1 MASTYSQNLK
11 IELMGT
17 GDQVDSWGDTT
28 NENLGTALEES
39 IVGYGA
45 VQFTND
51 ANLTLTLANSNETQ
65 VARKFFLYVTS
76 TVSLSTQRDL
86 IVPTI
91 EKTYTVH
98 NTTTGGQAIRVK
110 TSAGTG
116 VVVPSGKKMVL
127 YVNGTSVI
135 EQLDYAT
142 SLTVGTLTIGNL
154 LPVASGGTG
163 ASTASGARTNLGLG
177 TIATQNANS
186 VAITGGSITGITD
199 LAIADGG
206 TGASTAP
213 DARTNLGL
221 GTIATQNSNSVDIT
235 GGAITGITDLA
246 IADGGTGAST
256 APDARTNLGLGTIAT
271 QNANSVAITGGSITG
286 ITDLAVADGGTGAS
300 TAANAR
306 TNLGAAASGAN
317 SDITSLSG
325 LTTPLSIAQGGTGAS
340 TAANARTNLGLGT
353 IATQSASSV
362 AITGGSIT
370 GITDLAVAD
379 GGTGASTA
387 ADART
392 NLGLG
397 TMAIQNAN
405 SVAITG
411 GSITGGSITGI
422 TDLAVADGGTGASTA
437 ADARTNLGLGTMATQ
452 NSNSVAITGG
462 SITGVTG
469 INTLGD
475 GQTWQNVTGS
485 RTTGVAYSNTTGRT
499 IFVAVSANVSVAS
512 TSRDSTFL
520 VNGAAYAYHLSSN
533 NAGTDGQ
540 AHNYFMPIPA
550 GATYQL
556 NISGAGSFTIIYWS
570 ELR

>member
-28 NENLGTALEES
+28 NDNLGTAIEEA

-51 ANLTLTLANSNETQ
+51 ANLTLTLANSNDSQ
-65 VARKFFLYVTS
+65 IARKFFFYVTS
-76 TVSLSTQRDL
+76 TVTLSAQRDL
-86 IVPTI
+86 IVPTS

-98 NTTTGGQAIRVK
+98 NNTTGGQAIRVK

-116 VVVPSGKKMVL
+116 VVVPSGKKMIL
-127 YVNGTSVI
+127 YANGTNVI
-135 EQLDYAT
+135 EQMDYAT
-142 SLTVGTLTIGNL
+142 SLTAGTLNIDTPL
-154 LPVASGGTG
+154 AVASGGTG
-163 ASTASGARTNLGLG
+163 ASTATNARTNLGLG
-177 TIATQNANS
+177 SIATQSASS
-186 VAITGGSITGITD
+186 VS
-199 LAIADGG
+199 
-206 TGASTAP
+206 
-213 DARTNLGL
+213 
-221 GTIATQNSNSVDIT
+221 
-235 GGAITGITDLA
+235 
-246 IADGGTGAST
+246 
-256 APDARTNLGLGTIAT
+256 
-271 QNANSVAITGGSITG
+271 ITGGSITG

-300 TAANAR
+300 TAADAR

-340 TAANARTNLGLGT
+340 DASGARTNLGLGT

-397 TMAIQNAN
+397 TMATQSAS
-405 SVAITG
+405 SVA
-411 GSITGGSITGI
+411 ITGGSITGI

-452 NSNSVAITGG
+452 SASSVSITGG

-499 IFVAVSANVSVAS
+499 IFVAISITAVPSS

-520 VNGAAYAYHLSSN
+520 INGAAYAYHLSQN
-533 NAGTDGQ
+533 NAGTDWQGQ
-540 AHNYFMPIPA
+540 NYFMPIPA

-556 NISGAGSFTIIYWS
+556 NTSGTGGFTLNYWS

>member
-17 GDQVDSWGDTT
+17 GDQVDSWGATT
-28 NENLGTALEES
+28 NDNLGTAIEEA

-51 ANLTLTLANSNETQ
+51 ANLTLTLANSNDSQT
-65 VARKFFLYVTS
+65 ARKFFFYVTS
-76 TVSLSTQRDL
+76 TVSLSAQRDL

-98 NTTTGGQAIRVK
+98 NNTTGGQAIRVK

-116 VVVPSGKKMVL
+116 IVVPSGKKMIL
-127 YVNGTSVI
+127 YANGTNVI
-135 EQLDYAT
+135 EQMDYAT
-142 SLTVGTLTIGNL
+142 SLTVGALSIDAPL
-154 LPVASGGTG
+154 AVASGGTG
-163 ASTASGARTNLGLG
+163 ASTAA
-177 TIATQNANS
+177 
-186 VAITGGSITGITD
+186 
-199 LAIADGG
+199 
-206 TGASTAP
+206 

-221 GTIATQNSNSVDIT
+221 GTMATQS
-235 GGAITGITDLA
+235 
-246 IADGGTGAST
+246 AS
-256 APDARTNLGLGTIAT
+256 
-271 QNANSVAITGGSITG
+271 SVAITGGSITG

-300 TAANAR
+300 TAADAR
-306 TNLGAAASGAN
+306 TNLGLG
-317 SDITSLSG
+317 
-325 LTTPLSIAQGGTGAS
+325 SIATQSASSVAITGGSITGITDLAVADGGTGAS
-340 TAANARTNLGLGT
+340 DASGARTNLGLGT

-397 TMAIQNAN
+397 TMATQSAS
-405 SVAITG
+405 SVA
-411 GSITGGSITGI
+411 ITGGSITGI

-452 NSNSVAITGG
+452 SASSVSITGG

-475 GQTWQNVTGS
+475 GQTWQNVTAS

-499 IFVAVSANVSVAS
+499 IFVAISANASVAS

-520 VNGAAYAYHLSSN
+520 INGAAYAYHLSSN
-533 NAGTDGQ
+533 NSGTDGQ
-540 AHNYFMPIPA
+540 SHNYFMPIPA

-556 NISGAGSFTIIYWS
+556 NTSGAGGFTIIFWS

>member
-28 NENLGTALEES
+28 NDNLGTAIEEA

-51 ANLTLTLANSNETQ
+51 ANLTLTLSNSNDSQT
-65 VARKFFLYVTS
+65 ARKFFFYITS
-76 TVSLSTQRDL
+76 TVSLSAQRDL
-86 IVPTI
+86 IVPTS

-98 NTTTGGQAIRVK
+98 NNTTGGQAIRVK

-116 VVVPSGKKMVL
+116 VVVPSGKKMIL
-127 YVNGTSVI
+127 YANGTNVI
-135 EQLDYAT
+135 EQMDYAT
-142 SLTVGTLTIGNL
+142 SLTIGTLNIDSP

-163 ASTASGARTNLGLG
+163 ASTAANARTNLGLG
-177 TIATQNANS
+177 TIATQSASS

-206 TGASTAP
+206 TGASTAA

-221 GTIATQNSNSVDIT
+221 GSIATQSAGSVAIT
-235 GGAITGITDLA
+235 GGSITGITDLA
-246 IADGGTGAST
+246 IADGGTGASN
-256 APDARTNLGLGTIAT
+256 AADARTNLGLGSIAT
-271 QNANSVAITGGSITG
+271 QSASSVSITGGSITG

-325 LTTPLSIAQGGTGAS
+325 LATPLSVAQGGTGAS
-340 TAANARTNLGLGT
+340 TAIDARTNLGLGTIATQNASSVSITGGSITGITDLAVADGGTGASNAADARTNLGLGT

-397 TMAIQNAN
+397 TMATQSAS
-405 SVAITG
+405 SV
-411 GSITGGSITGI
+411 S
-422 TDLAVADGGTGASTA
+422 
-437 ADARTNLGLGTMATQ
+437 
-452 NSNSVAITGG
+452 ITGG

-475 GQTWQNVTGS
+475 GQTWQNVTAS
-485 RTTGVAYSNTTGRT
+485 RATGVAYSNTTGRT
-499 IFVAVSANVSVAS
+499 IFVAISANASVAS

-520 VNGAAYAYHLSSN
+520 INGAAYAYHLSSN
-533 NAGTDGQ
+533 NSGTDGQ
-540 AHNYFMPIPA
+540 SHNYFMPIPA

-556 NISGAGSFTIIYWS
+556 NTSGAGGFTIIFWS

>member
-28 NENLGTALEES
+28 NDNLGTAIEEA

-51 ANLTLTLANSNETQ
+51 ANLTLTLANSNDSQT
-65 VARKFFLYVTS
+65 ARKFFFYVTS

-86 IVPTI
+86 IVPTS

-98 NTTTGGQAIRVK
+98 NNTTGGQAIRVK

-116 VVVPSGKKMVL
+116 VVVPSGKKMIL
-127 YVNGTSVI
+127 YANGTNVI
-135 EQLDYAT
+135 EQMDYAT
-142 SLTVGTLTIGNL
+142 SLAVGTLNIDTP

-163 ASTASGARTNLGLG
+163 ASTAANARTNLGLG
-177 TIATQNANS
+177 SIATQS
-186 VAITGGSITGITD
+186 
-199 LAIADGG
+199 
-206 TGASTAP
+206 AS
-213 DARTNLGL
+213 
-221 GTIATQNSNSVDIT
+221 
-235 GGAITGITDLA
+235 
-246 IADGGTGAST
+246 
-256 APDARTNLGLGTIAT
+256 
-271 QNANSVAITGGSITG
+271 SVAITGGSITG

-300 TAANAR
+300 TAADAR

-317 SDITSLSG
+317 SDITSLAG
-325 LTTPLSIAQGGTGAS
+325 LTTALSIAQGGTGAS
-340 TAANARTNLGLGT
+340 DASGARTNLGLGTIATQSASSVTITGGSITGITDLAVADGGTGASTAADARTNLGLGT

-397 TMAIQNAN
+397 TMATQ
-405 SVAITG
+405 S
-411 GSITGGSITGI
+411 
-422 TDLAVADGGTGASTA
+422 AS
-437 ADARTNLGLGTMATQ
+437 
-452 NSNSVAITGG
+452 SVAITGG

-499 IFVAVSANVSVAS
+499 IFVATSALASVAS
-512 TSRDSTFL
+512 TTRDSTFL
-520 VNGAAYAYHLSSN
+520 VNGVVYAYSSSSN
-533 NAGTDGQ
+533 NSGTDGQ
-540 AHNYFMPIPA
+540 SHNYFMPIPA

-556 NISGAGSFTIIYWS
+556 NTSGGGSFTINYWS